1 MITNCRH
8 KFMLSK
14 GMSSYYLPPTTFIS
28 HTEILIYIIPSL
40 PYYQPI
46 TAYRTGIVFR
56 SDIITQN
63 FVVKFWCYTNCTPYW
78 FRLLFMLHEC
88 WALCTFGMLCCN
100 MSDWS
105 PVFLNSVLVSKLQS
119 EFEDETIIL
128 CGNIRQE
135 SPSDV
140 LPIPEEWRS

>member
-1 MITNCRH
+1 
-8 KFMLSK
+8 
-14 GMSSYYLPPTTFIS
+14 
-28 HTEILIYIIPSL
+28 
-40 PYYQPI
+40 
-46 TAYRTGIVFR
+46 
-56 SDIITQN
+56 
-63 FVVKFWCYTNCTPYW
+63 
-78 FRLLFMLHEC
+78 
-88 WALCTFGMLCCN
+88 